1 MRTLVILRWAA
12 IAGQLAAVIVAWSI
26 GIRFAIWPV
35 LMLIAFSALMNS
47 WLLAGPWSRVSPD
60 RAAAQLGFDMVQISL
75 LLWLTGGPSNP
86 FALLV
91 LAPVTI
97 AATALPRRQTVS
109 IGAATAVL
117 VSMAFWFAA
126 PLRLADGQILAV
138 PPLLA
143 LGHWVAVLI
152 GIVFF
157 AAYSYR
163 VVGELT
169 VTSNALFSTQMALV
183 REQRLQHLGGVV
195 AATAHELGTP
205 LATIKL
211 IAGELADELSGRP
224 DLDGDLA
231 ELRREVDRCGT
242 ILRAMGQAGKD
253 DLLLHSAPL
262 RVMLQE
268 AVGVHADRGP
278 LVVITAKGPDVRR
291 DPGVIHALRNL
302 IQNAV
307 DFAAA
312 EVTITAG
319 IVADRLIV
327 TIADDGPGYPAPL
340 LARLGDPYPA
350 PRRNVSQRPGYEGM
364 GLGLFIAK
372 TLLERSGAAV
382 VFANGGP
389 GATVSVTW
397 PLDAIAADSRRAL
410 GINPSQGGFDMQSLT
425 KS

>member
-12 IAGQLAAVIVAWSI
+12 VAGQLAAVIVAWSI
-26 GIRFAIWPV
+26 GVRFAIWPV
-35 LMLIAFSALMNS
+35 LMLITASALMNT
-47 WLLAGPWSRVSPD
+47 WMLAGPWARVSHD
-60 RAAAQLGFDMVQISL
+60 RAAAQLGFDMMQIAM

-97 AATALPRRQTVS
+97 AATALPRRQTLA
-109 IGAATAVL
+109 IGGATMVL
-117 VSMAFWFAA
+117 VSLAFWSAA
-126 PLRLADGQILAV
+126 PLRLADGTILTI

-143 LGHWVAVLI
+143 LGHWFAVMI
-152 GIVFF
+152 GVVFF
-157 AAYSYR
+157 ATYSHR
-163 VVGELT
+163 VVAELT
-169 VTSNALFSTQMALV
+169 VTSNALFSTQMALA

-211 IAGELADELSGRP
+211 IAGELADEMSDRP

-262 RVMLQE
+262 SVMLEQ
-268 AVGVHADRGP
+268 AVGVHANRGP
-278 LVVITAKGPDVRR
+278 EVVITARGPDVRR

-302 IQNAV
+302 VQNAV
-307 DFAAA
+307 DFAASRVTVSA
-312 EVTITAG
+312 VVIADNLVVTIG
-319 IVADRLIV
+319 
-327 TIADDGPGYPAPL
+327 DDGPGYPPTV
-340 LARLGDPYPA
+340 LARLGDPYPTS
-350 PRRNVSQRPGYEGM
+350 RRSSGQRPGYDGM

-372 TLLERSGAAV
+372 TLLERSGASLT
-382 VFANGGP
+382 FANGGP
-389 GATVSVTW
+389 GATVTVIW
-397 PLDAIAADSRRAL
+397 PLKAIAADSRRAL
-410 GINPSQGGFDMQSLT
+410 GINPRQGGLDMEPLT